1 MWIAA
6 RFAPPRILVLSASAG
21 VGHLRAA
28 EAIELALRQTHP
40 EAHVVNVDVLQYTNA
55 AFRHFFAQTYF
66 DVIKH
71 APHFVGFMYDRLDKP
86 GWPPMERLRTK
97 FQRVQFG
104 KFTDLLLSQPWDL
117 AINTHFLPAEF
128 ISSLRLE
135 GRLKLPQVMVTTDF
149 YIHCMWVKQPV
160 ERYYMASR
168 ESAINLSNVVPLSEM
183 EVTGIPIHPA
193 FGEAMDPT
201 GCRRKHGISVD
212 RNVVLQLAGGFG
224 VGPIE
229 QIHRR
234 LLECQTPLHVVV
246 ATGRNARV
254 RTRLEA
260 IPLPSHHRRT
270 VLGFTSDMPEL
281 MTAADVV
288 VSKPGGLTTSEAMA
302 TGTPMVVVDPIPG
315 QESRNS
321 DYLLENGAAI
331 KANTLQSLPHKLD
344 VILSDGARL
353 KQMQANARRIGHPRA
368 AFDVVERAM
377 KLISTVKA

>member
-1 MWIAA
+1 
-6 RFAPPRILVLSASAG
+6 
-21 VGHLRAA
+21 
-28 EAIELALRQTHP
+28 
-40 EAHVVNVDVLQYTNA
+40 
-55 AFRHFFAQTYF
+55 
-66 DVIKH
+66 
-71 APHFVGFMYDRLDKP
+71 
-86 GWPPMERLRTK
+86 
-97 FQRVQFG
+97 
-104 KFTDLLLSQPWDL
+104 
-117 AINTHFLPAEF
+117 
-128 ISSLRLE
+128 
-135 GRLKLPQVMVTTDF
+135 
-149 YIHCMWVKQPV
+149 
-160 ERYYMASR
+160 
-168 ESAINLSNVVPLSEM
+168 
-183 EVTGIPIHPA
+183 
-193 FGEAMDPT
+193 MDPT

-321 DYLLENGAAI
+321 DYLLENAAI

-344 VILSDGARL
+344 VILSDGGSA
-353 KQMQANARRIGHPRA
+353 QTDAG
-368 AFDVVERAM
+368 
-377 KLISTVKA
+377 